1 MKRKKILIH
10 IANNKGG
17 GGAVVARQVIQSIN
31 NQTREKYLIN
41 IFKNHN
47 FKVKDKKNIN
57 KIISVPNNSTI
68 DSFFINRYKL
78 PLLIKKG
85 DYDLLLNMCNF
96 PIKTNIKQ
104 LIYFQNPNRLW
115 EIRKQE
121 FIPKLIYR
129 FRNYEYWKKITK
141 EMYFAFQTNVIKN
154 KFLLQYEKVWKQK
167 FLDKHIFLLPSI
179 NFWDHSSLPMYKYRN
194 SNYFCYI
201 SKYYVHK
208 NFEILP
214 KALTLLPKKYKIILT
229 IDKSDSTKFYNLCR
243 KLNVE
248 KRIVFIGQI
257 PHKKVFEIMANS
269 IAVLMPTKLETYGF
283 PYYEAMQVGTPI
295 IASDTIFSKDACGN
309 AAFYYHP
316 NNYNELAEK
325 MRLLINNVNKGYELS
340 QKSKEQFEK
349 KKVSI
354 DDFTTRLFNIFNKIL
369 YS

>member
-17 GGAVVARQVIQSIN
+17 GGAAVARQLIQSIN
-31 NQTREKYLIN
+31 NKTEEKYLID
-41 IFKNHN
+41 ILKNHD

-57 KIISVPNNSTI
+57 KIISVTNNSTI
-68 DSFFINRYKL
+68 DSFLINRYRL
-78 PLLIKKG
+78 PLLIKRG
-85 DYDLLLNMCNF
+85 NYDLLLNMCNF

-115 EIRKQE
+115 EIREQK

-129 FRNYEYWKKITK
+129 FRNYEYWGKITK

-154 KFLLQYEKVWKQK
+154 KFLLQYEKVWKEK
-167 FLDKHIFLLPSI
+167 FLDKHIFFLPSI
-179 NFWDHSSLPMYKYRN
+179 NFQTYSNLPMYRYHN

-201 SKYYVHK
+201 SKYYAHK

-214 KALTLLPKKYKIILT
+214 KALTLLPEKYKIILT
-229 IDKSDSTKFYNLCR
+229 IDKSDSTKFYNLCK

-269 IAVLMPTKLETYGF
+269 LAVLMPTKLETYGF
-283 PYYEAMQVGTPI
+283 PYYEAMQVGAPI
-295 IASDTIFSKDACGN
+295 IAADTIFSRDACGN
-309 AAFYYHP
+309 AALYYDPDDHS
-316 NNYNELAEK
+316 ELAEK
-325 MRLLINNVNKGYELS
+325 MLLLINNIDKVYELS
-340 QKSKEQFEK
+340 QKSIAQFEK

-354 DDFTTRLFNIFNKIL
+354 DDFTTILFYIFNKIL